1 MDTIGQILSNPYV
14 VLPLVAGTVMQIYK
28 FFYYFAKTGKPDFQ
42 WLTSTGGMPSSH
54 SASVMTL
61 STLVG
66 LKEGFNTP
74 IFGVTLFFSLIIMYD
89 AAGLRRAAGKQAE
102 VINKILEE
110 FSKSHRVR
118 EERLRE
124 LLGHT
129 PKEVIVG
136 AAIGILFAF
145 LFSSI
150 MN

>member
-1 MDTIGQILSNPYV
+1 MRALGQIVSNPYV
-14 VLPLVAGTVMQIYK
+14 ILPLIAGALVQIYK
-28 FFYYFAKTGKPDFQ
+28 FFYYFLKTGKPDFQ
-42 WLTSTGGMPSSH
+42 WLTATGGMPSSH
-54 SASVMTL
+54 AASVMTL

-66 LKEGFNTP
+66 LKEGFSSP
-74 IFGVTLFFSLIIMYD
+74 IFGVSLFFSLIIMYD

-110 FSKSHRVR
+110 YSEFHRIR

-136 AAIGILFAF
+136 AMIGILFA
-145 LFSSI
+145 LVFSSI